1 METKKIL
8 DKALEIAYKA
18 HAGQLDKGGN
28 PYILHPLRV
37 ALHCRTEEEKM
48 VALLH
53 DVLEDTAV
61 TLEDLEREGFPEE
74 VLEAVEYLTKKDGED
89 YQTFIKR
96 VSHRTLAIRVK
107 LRDLEDN
114 MDESRLGGKKHW
126 KMETYREAYDYLYKE
141 LENISRY

>member
-53 DVLEDTAV
+53 DVLLEDTAV

-107 LRDLEDN
+107 LWDLEDN
-114 MDESRLGGKKHW
+114 MDESRLGAKSIGRWRLTGRLMTTCTKSW
-126 KMETYREAYDYLYKE
+126 KT
-141 LENISRY
+141 